1 MRRLILLALI
11 LVSAATAAAAERI
24 FIVTDRN
31 TYIAGDLV
39 FCSVYALDQN
49 GRLKDHSAVSYLE
62 LISAQEVA
70 AEAKISLIGGMGCG
84 SFRIPKA
91 TPTGNYR
98 LMGYTAGDSAET
110 ELSPVL
116 SIFNVNSTER
126 VEGGVV
132 LTSGQ
137 KTKNMVE
144 RHGVGGVSIS
154 IPARLRQGKETTLL
168 AGGFDKDAKVCVSVS
183 HVDGLPEEHNPILAN
198 VLGGRAEKTGDAR
211 GEYEGEVISASVDCP
226 GTAIISTVGAP
237 QNVYVG
243 QADGGKVNF
252 YTNNIYG
259 DRELVCEL
267 LPMEGKTGHVRLNSP
282 FTHPSPGQIPSLEL
296 CSSQRGDLINRKA
309 SLKAVAPLDTLVNF
323 LPKREDL
330 LLEGNATVRY
340 HLDDYTRFPTVEE
353 ICTEFVRELS
363 FGQKD
368 GRWILR
374 MHTTDATE
382 TRHYTLENILVMM
395 DGVVLSDHGILRDFD
410 ALLLEDIDVY
420 RSRIAVG
427 GLSFNGAVNFISKNK
442 YVMALNFPENTQIV
456 DFKGVSYPVAYTGAL
471 PGGKDLRELLFWH
484 PQLDIPAGSDLRI
497 TIHTPEY
504 SGTFKAVIQGIK
516 DDGSPIFAEY
526 YFNVE

>member
-24 FIVTDRN
+24 FILTDRN

-49 GRLKDHSAVSYLE
+49 GRIKDFSAVSYLE

-70 AEAKISLIGGMGCG
+70 AEAKISLIGGTGCG

-98 LMGYTAGDSAET
+98 LMGYTAGGSAET
-110 ELSPVL
+110 GLSPVL
-116 SIFNVNSTER
+116 TIFNTNSTER
-126 VEGGVV
+126 VGGGVV
-132 LTSGQ
+132 LTSAQ
-137 KTKNMVE
+137 KAKNVAE
-144 RHGVGGVSIS
+144 RPGAGGVSIS
-154 IPARLRQGKETTLL
+154 IPARLRQGRETTLL
-168 AGGFDKDAKVCVSVS
+168 AGGFDKDAKVCLSVF
-183 HVDGLPEEHNPILAN
+183 HVDGLPEEQNPVLSD
-198 VLGGRAEKTGDAR
+198 VLGGRSEKTSDAP
-211 GEYEGEVISASVDCP
+211 GEYEGEVISASVDYP

-243 QADGGKVNF
+243 QAVSGKVSF

-267 LPMEGKTGHVRLNSP
+267 LPTEGKTGHVRLNSP
-282 FTHPSPGQIPSLEL
+282 FTHPSPGQIPPLEL

-309 SLKAVAPLDTLVNF
+309 ALKAVAPLDTLVNF

-330 LLEGNATVRY
+330 LLEGISAVRY
-340 HLDDYTRFPTVEE
+340 HLDDYTRFPTVQE
-353 ICTEFVRELS
+353 ICTEFVRELN
-363 FGQKD
+363 FGRKD
-368 GRWILR
+368 GRWVLR
-374 MHTTDATE
+374 LNTTDATE
-382 TRHYTLENILVMM
+382 TRHYTLDNILVMM
-395 DGVVLSDHGILRDFD
+395 DGIVLTDHGILRDFD
-410 ALLLEDIDVY
+410 ALLLEDIDIY

-497 TIHTPEY
+497 TLHTPEY
-504 SGTFKAVIQGIK
+504 SGTFRAVIQGFK

-526 YFNVE
+526 LFSVE